1 MLKNLLFIV
10 SILTTF
16 ISVIHSAYAQVAVD
30 VNAANAATLQSIKGV
45 NSVKAE
51 AIVRERDT
59 HGPYQ
64 DMADLA
70 ARVKGLG
77 QKSVAKL
84 QQQGLAIGTAVK
96 SPITVKSNIVGKS
109 RPADKK

>member
-10 SILTTF
+10 FILTLTF
-16 ISVIHSAYAQVAVD
+16 TRVIHSAYAQVDA
-30 VNAANAATLQSIKGV
+30 NAANVATLQSIKGI

-51 AIVRERDT
+51 AIVKERDT

-70 ARVKGLG
+70 TRVKGLG
-77 QKSVAKL
+77 QKSVTKL
-84 QQQGLAIGTAVK
+84 QQQGLAISAAVK
-96 SPITVKSNIVGKS
+96 PPTPVKSNIAVKS